1 MARKKKKA
9 EQEGISAGW
18 INTFADLMN
27 LLLCFFVLL
36 FSMSTVD
43 ADKYEQLVTSMTE
56 RINIFD
62 GGGAAV
68 GEGAFVSS
76 GTDQL
81 VSISEYFNEYENS
94 GEDNQKSEEQV
105 DKQDGNKSEQGNQST
120 GEKPM
125 NDKAKAEEGFL
136 KKQQQEQKEKAEK
149 LYKELTQD
157 AEHQNVEDQI
167 NINMDKK
174 YQFVQI
180 SLNGALLFE
189 SGDIEFKKNM
199 VPLMSKVGDILKR
212 YADHRI
218 KIEGHTDNVP
228 ISGRYKNNMM
238 LSTALAEM
246 MDNTECIIFF
256 NTPNAINL
264 EDELNKINGKNKE
277 ITTSPW
283 IYHELSMTTMLQR
296 KQPKRSEMIMEYS
309 SRQSSCDLKV
319 KYDVTKALNKMINLE
334 DNHMEEWYELWNKQ
348 TKELGYKGEPLDTLY
363 EIVFPQSR

>member
-125 NDKAKAEEGFL
+125 NDKA
-136 KKQQQEQKEKAEK
+136 
-149 LYKELTQD
+149 
-157 AEHQNVEDQI
+157 NVEDQI

-238 LSTALAEM
+238 LSTARA
-246 MDNTECIIFF
+246 NTVFEY
-256 NTPNAINL
+256 L
-264 EDELNKINGKNKE
+264 VNKKHMKPKETEIEISGMGEYEPVASNKTRKGRAQNRRVE
-277 ITTSPW
+277 IKIYTS
-283 IYHELSMTTMLQR
+283 
-296 KQPKRSEMIMEYS
+296 K
-309 SRQSSCDLKV
+309 
-319 KYDVTKALNKMINLE
+319 
-334 DNHMEEWYELWNKQ
+334 
-348 TKELGYKGEPLDTLY
+348 
-363 EIVFPQSR
+363 

>member
-167 NINMDKK
+167 NINM
-174 YQFVQI
+174 
-180 SLNGALLFE
+180 
-189 SGDIEFKKNM
+189 EFKKNM

-238 LSTALAEM
+238 LSTARA
-246 MDNTECIIFF
+246 NTVFEY
-256 NTPNAINL
+256 L
-264 EDELNKINGKNKE
+264 VNKKHMKPKETEIEISGMGEYEPVASNKTRKGRAQNRRVE
-277 ITTSPW
+277 IKIYTS
-283 IYHELSMTTMLQR
+283 
-296 KQPKRSEMIMEYS
+296 K
-309 SRQSSCDLKV
+309 
-319 KYDVTKALNKMINLE
+319 
-334 DNHMEEWYELWNKQ
+334 
-348 TKELGYKGEPLDTLY
+348 
-363 EIVFPQSR
+363 

>member
-238 LSTALAEM
+238 LSTARA
-246 MDNTECIIFF
+246 NTVFEY
-256 NTPNAINL
+256 L
-264 EDELNKINGKNKE
+264 VNKKHMKPKETEISGMGEYEPVASNKTRKGRAQNRRVE
-277 ITTSPW
+277 IKIYTS
-283 IYHELSMTTMLQR
+283 
-296 KQPKRSEMIMEYS
+296 K
-309 SRQSSCDLKV
+309 
-319 KYDVTKALNKMINLE
+319 
-334 DNHMEEWYELWNKQ
+334 
-348 TKELGYKGEPLDTLY
+348 
-363 EIVFPQSR
+363 

>member
-1 MARKKKKA
+1 
-9 EQEGISAGW
+9 
-18 INTFADLMN
+18 
-27 LLLCFFVLL
+27 
-36 FSMSTVD
+36 
-43 ADKYEQLVTSMTE
+43 
-56 RINIFD
+56 
-62 GGGAAV
+62 
-68 GEGAFVSS
+68 
-76 GTDQL
+76 
-81 VSISEYFNEYENS
+81 
-94 GEDNQKSEEQV
+94 
-105 DKQDGNKSEQGNQST
+105 
-120 GEKPM
+120 
-125 NDKAKAEEGFL
+125 
-136 KKQQQEQKEKAEK
+136 
-149 LYKELTQD
+149 
-157 AEHQNVEDQI
+157 
-167 NINMDKK
+167 
-174 YQFVQI
+174 
-180 SLNGALLFE
+180 
-189 SGDIEFKKNM
+189 
-199 VPLMSKVGDILKR
+199 
-212 YADHRI
+212 
-218 KIEGHTDNVP
+218 
-228 ISGRYKNNMM
+228 MM